1 MIWGYDPSIP
11 GLQKSTIAKN
21 SERSFWM
28 GVPVRR
34 IFRLAVSFWRASA
47 VLHVEFF
54 ILCASSHI

>member
-1 MIWGYDPSIP
+1 MIWDYDPSIP

-34 IFRLAVSFWRASA
+34 IFRLAVSF
-47 VLHVEFF
+47 
-54 ILCASSHI
+54 